1 MQRRPAAAL
10 GGESEKLARVVDAV
24 DAEAGFRQKMSV
36 SPLSARRVENAR
48 SHRQPEDF
56 DYPSCL
62 GARALRREYRIVFP
76 EVLRVEIAF
85 PPLGLTTQKNTGS
98 RYAPKTSSIA
108 ARISYSVQY
117 ARAASR
123 I

>member
-36 SPLSARRVENAR
+36 SPLSAWCVENAR
-48 SHRQPEDF
+48 SHRQPENF
-56 DYPSCL
+56 DYPPCL
-62 GARALRREYRIVFP
+62 GARTLRREYRIVFP

-98 RYAPKTSSIA
+98 R
-108 ARISYSVQY
+108 
-117 ARAASR
+117 
-123 I
+123 